1 MYVAIERFADLMDG
15 KRLYEAGDAYPRLG
29 LNVTPERLAELAGSD
44 NRMGRPVIVD
54 AEADCESCRVDGG
67 EAPAE
72 SPAKAEAPA
81 EKARSRRRKKVD
93 ADADA

>member
-15 KRLYEAGDAYPRLG
+15 KRLYEAGDAYPRPG

-44 NRMGRPVIVD
+44 NRLGRPVI
-54 AEADCESCRVDGG
+54 AEAHE
-67 EAPAE
+67 
-72 SPAKAEAPA
+72 KAETPANAPESAVKPA

>member
-1 MYVAIERFADLMDG
+1 MYIAIERFADLMDG
-15 KRLYEAGDAYPRLG
+15 KRLYEAGDVYPRPG

-44 NRMGRPVIVD
+44 NRMRRPVIVD
-54 AEADCESCRVDGG
+54 AEAECEACRVGGG

-72 SPAKAEAPA
+72 TPVKAATPA
-81 EKARSRRRKKVD
+81 EKARSRRRKKVE